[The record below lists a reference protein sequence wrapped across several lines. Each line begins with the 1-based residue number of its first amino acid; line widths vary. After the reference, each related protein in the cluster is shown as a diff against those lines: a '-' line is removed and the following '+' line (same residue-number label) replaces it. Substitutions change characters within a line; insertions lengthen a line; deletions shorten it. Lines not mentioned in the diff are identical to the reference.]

1 MNTEVSLNSDI
12 ISIFHEKDVF
22 NGPEKDMA
30 IGVVVIIIIIIYIF
44 HPCLVRIFTLKVTIY
59 HACNRN

>member
-12 ISIFHEKDVF
+12 ISIFHEKDVLTD
-22 NGPEKDMA
+22 PRIKDMA

-44 HPCLVRIFTLKVTIY
+44 IHV
-59 HACNRN
+59 

>member
-44 HPCLVRIFTLKVTIY
+44 IHV
-59 HACNRN
+59 